1 MEHPRPPKARL
12 HRTVV
17 TPRIFTESE
26 GADVSVS
33 LEQIGTTSLE
43 TSANSTSIRSTCA
56 ASNELH
62 AEILHPALGVPK
74 TPADNFKFSM
84 AAPSAEARDFV
95 GQVLSNAAILSEEK
109 EQRIK
114 QALLQVPREPFVYGG
129 DPWRD
134 VQTDTHFGTLS
145 LKPSLVARML
155 SLLPLKPGDRVLDV
169 SSGVGYTLA
178 LLESMGICSFGVEKI
193 PSQAQYSRKL
203 LDKLN
208 LCGAVIRSGEPY
220 RGWSEAAPF
229 DGIVISGPL
238 IKVPRS
244 LFLQLNHDNGFLV
257 CIIVTK
263 RSLRLCLYRRIK
275 GKLSCIRLESL

>member
-1 MEHPRPPKARL
+1 MPKILADLDVDHDPSGFDHLPPVQ
-12 HRTVV
+12 TVQTGAFTHNLGPASETDTFSQSNTSS
-17 TPRIFTESE
+17 TPLDAKI
-26 GADVSVS
+26 
-33 LEQIGTTSLE
+33 
-43 TSANSTSIRSTCA
+43 
-56 ASNELH
+56 
-62 AEILHPALGVPK
+62 K
-74 TPADNFKFSM
+74 T
-84 AAPSAEARDFV
+84 FV
-95 GQVLSNAAILSEEK
+95 DHVITNAAILSEDK
-109 EQRIK
+109 EQRLRK
-114 QALLQVPREPFVYGG
+114 ALLEVPREPFVYGG
-129 DPWRD
+129 DPWSD

-145 LKPSLVARML
+145 FKPSLVARML

-178 LLESMGICSFGVEKI
+178 LLESMGLCAFGVEKI

-208 LCGAVIRSGEPY
+208 LCGAVIRAGEPY

-229 DGIVISGPL
+229 DGIIISGPL

-244 LFLQLNHDNGFLV
+244 LFLQLNQDHGFLV

-263 RSLRLCLYRRIK
+263 KALRLCLYRRLK